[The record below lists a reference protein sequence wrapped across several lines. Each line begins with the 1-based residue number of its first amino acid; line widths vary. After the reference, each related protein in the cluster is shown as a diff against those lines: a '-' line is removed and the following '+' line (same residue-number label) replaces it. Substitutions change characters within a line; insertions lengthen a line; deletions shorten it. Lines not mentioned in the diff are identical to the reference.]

1 MYKDIFINLSLFYPD
16 FYDSYEKFYMERF
29 IYSSTEIEG
38 IKTKEERKIFVSTL
52 MRAFHETYNYDA
64 CPSISNTLLIKLII
78 GKPIIGFLILFILS
92 IIIVDKVIVL
102 KKLKLL
108 LISWLLLPINVFA
121 YSNYIIP
128 GGETLGIEVNSKGV
142 MVIGFY
148 QINGKFNKGAPAIK
162 AGDYIVKINDV
173 EVNTINELTKE
184 IEANVDVGE
193 VNVELRRDGKTR
205 TSKLELVK
213 DGEIYKTGLYVKD
226 SIAGTGT
233 LTYIDPET
241 KIFGAL
247 GHEIIESNTNSIVE
261 VKDGSIFRNYITGI
275 DKSKVGYAGSKNAK
289 FYYNTKYGTINKNTN
304 VGIYGIY
311 DSILPNK
318 EKLEVADKSEIKIGK
333 ASIATVLSKE
343 EIKYYDIEIT
353 KIDEYAKIKNIS
365 FKITDKELLDKT
377 GGVVQGMSG
386 SPIMQ
391 NGKIIGAVT
400 HVIIDNPTIGY
411 GLFIT
416 TMLDEGEK

>member
-1 MYKDIFINLSLFYPD
+1 M
-16 FYDSYEKFYMERF
+16 
-29 IYSSTEIEG
+29 
-38 IKTKEERKIFVSTL
+38 
-52 MRAFHETYNYDA
+52 
-64 CPSISNTLLIKLII
+64 
-78 GKPIIGFLILFILS
+78 
-92 IIIVDKVIVL
+92 
-102 KKLKLL
+102 KKLKIL

-148 QINGKFNKGAPAIK
+148 QINGKFNKGVPVIK

-173 EVNTINELTKE
+173 EVNTIEELTKA
-184 IEANVDVGE
+184 IEANVSLGE
-193 VNVELRRDGKTR
+193 VNVELRRDKKVR

-213 DGEIYKTGLYVKD
+213 DGDIYKTGLYVKN
-226 SIAGTGT
+226 SITGTGT

-247 GHEIIESNTNSIVE
+247 GHEIVESNTNNIVE
-261 VKDGSIFRNYITGI
+261 IKDGSIFRNYITGI

-289 FYYNTKYGTINKNTN
+289 FYYNTKYGSINKNTN

-318 EKLEVADKSEIKIGK
+318 ERLEVARNDEVKIGK

-353 KIDEYAKIKNIS
+353 KIDEYAKV
-365 FKITDKELLDKT
+365 KIYHLK
-377 GGVVQGMSG
+377 
-386 SPIMQ
+386 
-391 NGKIIGAVT
+391 
-400 HVIIDNPTIGY
+400 
-411 GLFIT
+411 
-416 TMLDEGEK
+416 

>member
-1 MYKDIFINLSLFYPD
+1 M
-16 FYDSYEKFYMERF
+16 
-29 IYSSTEIEG
+29 
-38 IKTKEERKIFVSTL
+38 
-52 MRAFHETYNYDA
+52 
-64 CPSISNTLLIKLII
+64 
-78 GKPIIGFLILFILS
+78 
-92 IIIVDKVIVL
+92 
-102 KKLKLL
+102 KKLKIL

-148 QINGKFNKGAPAIK
+148 QINGKFNKGVPVIK

-173 EVNTINELTKE
+173 EVNTIEELTKA
-184 IEANVDVGE
+184 IEANVSSGE
-193 VNVELRRDGKTR
+193 VNVELRRDKKVR

-213 DGEIYKTGLYVKD
+213 DGDIYKTGLYVKN
-226 SIAGTGT
+226 SITGTGT

-247 GHEIIESNTNSIVE
+247 GHEIVESNTNNIVE
-261 VKDGSIFRNYITGI
+261 IKDGSIFRNYITGI

-289 FYYNTKYGTINKNTN
+289 FYYNTKYGSINKNSN

-318 EKLEVADKSEIKIGK
+318 ERLEVARNDEVKIGK

-343 EIKYYDIEIT
+343 DIEYYDIEIT
-353 KIDEYAKIKNIS
+353 KIDEYSKVKNIS

-386 SPIMQ
+386 SPIIQ

-400 HVIIDNPTIGY
+400 HVIIDNPTTGY

-416 TMLDEGEK
+416 TMLEEGEK